1 MRFVVG
7 PASESIGVLEAEA
20 ARIACG
26 PIAIVG
32 GLAVIKITDWM
43 PDLESRLDFEEAY
56 LQSN

>member
-7 PASESIGVLEAEA
+7 PASESIGVLEAKA
-20 ARIACG
+20 ARIAYG
-26 PIAIVG
+26 PISIVG
-32 GLAVIKITDWM
+32 GLVILKSTDWM